1 MINDNII
8 TFAVM
13 ADYRITALVIM
24 YFLYLVSK
32 SKDMNKVIRVLA
44 SLFLVI
50 EIFST
55 AIMVYTQFLG

>member
-1 MINDNII
+1 MIPDNIL
-8 TFAVM
+8 TLAVI
-13 ADYRITALVIM
+13 ADYRITALVVM

-32 SKDMNKVIRVLA
+32 AKDIHILIRALA
-44 SLFLVI
+44 SIFLVI